1 MVRCLSII
9 ILNNWSFSH
18 FRSSTIR
25 RKKWNNK
32 TTLQNSC
39 SNRSKLVY
47 YSAAEYFL
55 VENKIN
61 KENPIFRYF
70 VIYSH
75 DSSMLSL
82 FLFILKILILFSTN
96 FTHDFGWNSDNF
108 EQWLTSLK
116 RDGETNKKQN
126 TRIVLLLN
134 KTALIEKNADY

>member
-25 RKKWNNK
+25 RKKWNNN

-75 DSSMLSL
+75 ENSRLCP

-96 FTHDFGWNSDNF
+96 FTHDFEWNSDNF

-126 TRIVLLLN
+126 TRIIKLYLSQRN
-134 KTALIEKNADY
+134 KNESF